1 MNWYKA
7 ATEAAVAVTPA
18 EFGVMDLLQKRALA
32 LNESITPETQFLFFT
47 EDYKNKGEVL
57 YYLARN
63 PSITPEVQPLFFTEE
78 YAEKNEVLWSL
89 ARNPSI
95 TLEAQRL
102 FFTESYEST
111 WEILSNLA
119 INPNITPEVQP
130 LFITERYEKKDWV
143 LENLVD
149 NPSFLCDF
157 TREQLLQIKNAARGN
172 AKLLVLSK
180 RLEQI
185 AGAS

>member
-7 ATEAAVAVTPA
+7 ATEAAVSVTSA
-18 EFGVMDLLQKRALA
+18 EFRAMTREKKRVLA
-32 LNESITPETQFLFFT
+32 WNTSITQETQFLFFT

-63 PSITPEVQPLFFTEE
+63 PS
-78 YAEKNEVLWSL
+78 
-89 ARNPSI
+89 
-95 TLEAQRL
+95 
-102 FFTESYEST
+102 
-111 WEILSNLA
+111 
-119 INPNITPEVQP
+119 ITPEVQP

-185 AGAS
+185 VGAS